1 MARDSRSVRFQE
13 FRAEAD
19 LLLPKLGPARVSHP
33 EEFERILEH
42 LEKASVELVIRSKC
56 LAYSPATGQPGR
68 MILDEEFSIAAIR
81 HEYRHF
87 LDHHAM
93 GYPGLRPF
101 LEDFRLFAR
110 FEVRGY
116 LEEIRTARE
125 MKHGESVKK
134 IIEQMKS
141 RVRELLGDTR

>member
-1 MARDSRSVRFQE
+1 
-13 FRAEAD
+13 
-19 LLLPKLGPARVSHP
+19 
-33 EEFERILEH
+33 
-42 LEKASVELVIRSKC
+42 
-56 LAYSPATGQPGR
+56 
-68 MILDEEFSIAAIR
+68 
-81 HEYRHF
+81 
-87 LDHHAM
+87 M